1 MYKKMYNRIRIPVK
15 SGSLWYFISKW
26 KKSHCKHHYIH
37 KYSIIA
43 LEVSESVLFIIATI
57 LSVSSNR
64 KSPTF
69 VSLTLRNSLFNFGI
83 GCLRATVQKQTRK
96 ETKSFDLETHGL
108 ICIFFVVLLLKCWS
122 MDVFTPKVKCDHVN
136 LPSERN
142 LIFTAIKN
150 IRKPRMIHWRWK
162 ILFLYQLFYRT

>member
-69 VSLTLRNSLFNFGI
+69 VSLTLRNSLFHFGI

-108 ICIFFVVLLLKCWS
+108 ICIFFRS
-122 MDVFTPKVKCDHVN
+122 ITFEM
-136 LPSERN
+136 
-142 LIFTAIKN
+142 LIDGRFYTKGQMRSCEYTI
-150 IRKPRMIHWRWK
+150 WK
-162 ILFLYQLFYRT
+162 ESNFYCY